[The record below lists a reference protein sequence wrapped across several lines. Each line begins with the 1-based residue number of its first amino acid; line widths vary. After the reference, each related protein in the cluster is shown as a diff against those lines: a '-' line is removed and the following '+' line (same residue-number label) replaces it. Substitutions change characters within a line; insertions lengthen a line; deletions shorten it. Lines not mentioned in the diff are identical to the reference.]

1 MASEEP
7 DVPNAPEPSVMH
19 THNDLSGIVHGP
31 VVQAGQ
37 VHGGITFNVQQT
49 QAPGPHVTPDQ
60 VPPVLGSFVNRR
72 DDIARLDG
80 WFGAGRSERS
90 RARVGLGLLYGLRGV
105 GKTSMVCHWAE
116 QGRALF
122 PDGQIYVDFA
132 SLGGPSG
139 GSDVSEAARKCL
151 LAIGVGESYIPAMY
165 EDRVALFRSH
175 SAPRRLLM
183 VFENVSHPAQV
194 RSLIPKGPGSVVL
207 ATSHA
212 RLGELAV
219 SGAKLLPIEPF
230 GHGSGV
236 ELLAELCGDDAV
248 TDEEGAARQLV
259 ELSGGLPEALSV
271 LAARLLAG
279 PRLTMTHLARELA
292 DESGRLAG
300 MAVGKER
307 SVTAVFDLTY
317 RELPPEASRMYRL
330 VSCLPGGSFDA
341 GAAAATA
348 GLGTDSAR
356 SLLDA
361 LEEVRLLDLTEDG
374 RYRFHDLV
382 RLHAR
387 ERAAEEETQG
397 TLRAAVERMVTH
409 YLALTAFADRAVRAD
424 RLRIADLADLLA
436 DAPDPFAADGAP
448 APLDWL
454 EAEHP
459 NILEVLRTAFDEGLF
474 AQVWQLSEAFTVLF
488 LHHRHLAAWKES
500 LELGVAAAVADA
512 TPVPAAEARLR
523 SLLSR
528 PLMSLGEH
536 EAARVE
542 LEKAVACAEV
552 SGHPVVHASALE
564 FAGRL
569 WERTDLPR
577 AMAAYRKSLELNVQ
591 GRELRGAA
599 IATYF
604 LGRAQDAHGDHAAA
618 LETLREAHRALTA
631 CEDPRMAARVLIA
644 IAAAHE
650 RRGRTDEAITALE
663 DAAGA
668 LRAREAF
675 HYEAEARVAMAKIL
689 EAREEDTAR
698 RRALVLRAAEIY
710 ESEGNPEA
718 GELRRWLGRMP
729 GERDV

>member
-1 MASEEP
+1 
-7 DVPNAPEPSVMH
+7 MH

-37 VHGGITFNVQQT
+37 VHGGITFNVQQA
-49 QAPGPHVTPDQ
+49 QAPGPHIRPDQ

-80 WFGAGRSERS
+80 WFGTGRTERT
-90 RARVGLGLLYGLRGV
+90 RDRVGLGLLYGLRGV
-105 GKTSMVCHWAE
+105 GKTSMVCHWAAE

-151 LAIGVGESYIPAMY
+151 LSIGIGESYIPASY

-219 SGAKLLPIEPF
+219 SGARLLPVEPF
-230 GHGSGV
+230 GHTSGL
-236 ELLAELCGDDAV
+236 ELLAELCGDEAV
-248 TDEEGAARQLV
+248 TAEEEAARHLV
-259 ELSGGLPEALSV
+259 ELCAGLPEALSV
-271 LAARLLAG
+271 LAARLVAG
-279 PRLTMTHLARELA
+279 RRLTMTRLARELA

-317 RELPPEASRMYRL
+317 RELSPEASRMYRL
-330 VSCLPGGSFDA
+330 ASCLPGGSFDA

-348 GLGTDSAR
+348 GLGTDTAR

-361 LEEVRLLDLTEDG
+361 LEEVRLLDMTEDD

-387 ERAAEEETQG
+387 ERAAQEETRG

-424 RLRIADLADLLA
+424 RLRIADLTELLS
-436 DAPDPFAADGAP
+436 DAPDPFAAAAADDGAP

-474 AQVWQLSEAFTVLF
+474 TQVWQLSEAFTVLF

-500 LELGVAAAVADA
+500 LELGVAAAVADP

-564 FAGRL
+564 FAGRV

-591 GRELRGAA
+591 GREMRGAA

-604 LGRAQDAHGDHAAA
+604 LGRAQDAHGDLADA

-631 CEDPRMAARVLIA
+631 CDDPRMAARVLIA
-644 IAAAHE
+644 LGTAHE
-650 RRGRTDEAITALE
+650 RSGRTDEAITALKG
-663 DAAGA
+663 AAES
-668 LRAREAF
+668 LRALEAF
-675 HYEAEARVAMAKIL
+675 HYEAEARVAVAKIL
-689 EAREEDTAR
+689 EAGDEDAAG

-718 GELRRWLGRMP
+718 EELRRWLGRMP
-729 GERDV
+729 GEGDA